1 MWRAP
6 ADASSTNT
14 ARFRSAGTVQWHRNA
29 FIFVAS
35 TVGGG
40 CRRRF
45 TTGKQLWIRSWG
57 ASAPFIGFSGTGSHT
72 PRQGGERAALAARIK
87 GVCIVIPRWVLGA
100 IAAGG
105 LVTGCTLAA
114 GAQGVHAPATPTAGS
129 SEVERL
135 YHDEVALSRHETQ
148 LQILLGYARAVLKA
162 QAPVPTSVIAGPV
175 TTTPTPASAGAS
187 ARP

>member
-1 MWRAP
+1 
-6 ADASSTNT
+6 
-14 ARFRSAGTVQWHRNA
+14 
-29 FIFVAS
+29 
-35 TVGGG
+35 
-40 CRRRF
+40 
-45 TTGKQLWIRSWG
+45 
-57 ASAPFIGFSGTGSHT
+57 
-72 PRQGGERAALAARIK
+72 
-87 GVCIVIPRWVLGA
+87 VIPRWVLGA

-187 ARP
+187 ARPAILSTPAPIHATTSAPLATSVPRATTTTAATTAPPTTTTTASRHRGSDGTDD